1 LICSCRNASLL
12 SVRAGSLFFFGTADP
27 DAQIYT
33 VDLVIVHPFYMDVA
47 SNTRNVILNDVT
59 LLRLSKPVIFTDTI
73 RPICLPAT
81 NVNLAQYKVCVATG
95 FGHTRSDA
103 GKTFDL
109 KNCYYIEICSNFD
122 ATK

>member
-1 LICSCRNASLL
+1 V

-33 VDLVIVHPFYMDVA
+33 VDLVIVNPSYTGVA

-73 RPICLPAT
+73 RPICLPAP

-103 GKTFDL
+103 GKNEAL
-109 KNCYYIEICSNFD
+109 ENSYYI
-122 ATK
+122 